1 VSVTV
6 GAIDFGA
13 SSIRVCRVTFGDG
26 PPELEVVHRHA
37 HAPLHDGT
45 HLRWDWSRLVAEVER
60 GLELATAAGPLASIG
75 IDTWGVDYGLLDHRG
90 ELVEPPISYRDP
102 RTDGYQSVLAHIG
115 EERFF
120 RTTGLQALQI
130 DTIFQLAAHDRE
142 QLARAH
148 HLLMLPEL
156 LVHHLTGVVTAER
169 SSAGTTG
176 LLDLATGTWS
186 PALADAIGI
195 ESSVLAPVQPAGTP
209 VGSWRGI
216 PVHLVG
222 GHDTASAVL
231 AGAQH
236 DGPFVATGTWLLVG
250 REQDEPDTSAAA
262 FAAGLGNELGA
273 LGGVRLLRNV
283 AGWWLVEEC
292 RRQWGDVDL
301 DELLAHAALI
311 ASVPIGDA
319 LDPRLLAPSDMAT
332 TLADL
337 AGLPDPTDRAAIT
350 RCAVESMAASAAQ
363 VIASLPGVDRDRPVH
378 VFGGGTR
385 STLLLDALARRTGRE
400 VRVGPIEAA
409 ALGNA
414 LVQALALGVFATL
427 HHGRATLVARPQRV
441 PEEAPSER

>member
-26 PPELEVVHRHA
+26 PPELEVAHRYA
-37 HAPLHDGT
+37 HAPVHDGT
-45 HLRWDWSRLVAEVER
+45 HLRWDWSRLVTETER

-75 IDTWGVDYGLLDHRG
+75 IDTWGVDYGLLDQHG

-102 RTDGYQSVLAHIG
+102 RTDGYRSVLQRIG
-115 EERFF
+115 EEHFF
-120 RTTGLQALQI
+120 TTTGLQALQI
-130 DTIFQLAAHDRE
+130 DTIFQLATHDRE
-142 QLARAH
+142 QLARTR

-156 LVHHLTGVVTAER
+156 LLHHLTGVVTAEP

-186 PALADAIGI
+186 DGLADAVGMDP
-195 ESSVLAPVQPAGTP
+195 SVLPALRPAGTR

-231 AGAQH
+231 AGAEH
-236 DGPFVATGTWLLVG
+236 DAPFVATGTWLLVG
-250 REQDEPDTSAAA
+250 REQAEPDISASA

-292 RRQWGDVDL
+292 RRQWGDPDL
-301 DELLAHAALI
+301 DDLLARAASI
-311 ASVPIGDA
+311 APGPIGDA

-332 TLADL
+332 TLAEL
-337 AGLPDPTDRAAIT
+337 AGLPDPSDRAAIT

-363 VIASLPGVDRDRPVH
+363 VIASLPDVDGNRAVR

-385 STLLLDALARRTGRE
+385 STLLLEALARQTGRP

-414 LVQALALGVFATL
+414 VVQALALGVFTTL
-427 HHGRATLVARPQRV
+427 DDARATLVARPRV
-441 PEEAPSER
+441 EEEEPSER

>member
-1 VSVTV
+1 MSVTV

-26 PPELEVVHRHA
+26 PPELDVVHRHA
-37 HAPLHDGT
+37 HAPRHDGA
-45 HLRWDWSRLVAEVER
+45 HLRWDWSRLVAEAER
-60 GLELATAAGPLASIG
+60 GLELATEAGPLASVG
-75 IDTWGVDYGLLDHRG
+75 IDTWGVDYGLLDRRG

-102 RTDGYQSVLAHIG
+102 RTAGYRSVLERIG
-115 EERFF
+115 EHHFF
-120 RTTGLQALQI
+120 TTTGLQALQI
-130 DTIFQLAAHDRE
+130 DTIFQLATHDRE

-156 LVHHLTGVVTAER
+156 LVHHLTDVVTAEP
-169 SSAGTTG
+169 SSAATTG
-176 LLDLATGTWS
+176 LLDLSTRTWS
-186 PALADAIGI
+186 AELADAVGV
-195 ESSVLAPVQPAGTP
+195 EPSVLAPLQPAGTQ

-231 AGAQH
+231 AGAER
-236 DGPFVATGTWLLVG
+236 GAPFVATGTWLLVG

-262 FAAGLGNELGA
+262 FAAGLGNEGGA

-292 RRQWGDVDL
+292 RRQWGDPDL
-301 DELLAHAALI
+301 DDLLAHAETI
-311 ASVPIGDA
+311 ANVPVGDA
-319 LDPRLLAPSDMAT
+319 LDPRLLAPSDMAAM
-332 TLADL
+332 LAEL

-363 VIASLPGVDRDRPVH
+363 VIASLPGIDRDRPVR

-385 STLLLDALARRTGRE
+385 STLLLDALARRTGRP
-400 VRVGPIEAA
+400 VSVGPIEAA

-427 HHGRATLVARPQRV
+427 ADARATLVATQ
-441 PEEAPSER
+441 EEPSER